1 MLRSL
6 LAGAAALLSLSISAQ
21 DLGGLPRAGD
31 LGFRPAGTPDGRIAV
46 AAIVPDTPIARA
58 GLQKGDV
65 IERINGQAVGNT
77 REWFAARRTAT
88 GGKQT
93 EVVVSRAGQAHTLRF
108 VAAPIPLEKHEGLE
122 TIYTSATAR
131 DARADFRVRVI
142 VTKPVGAGPAGTT
155 ARLPAVIFIPWL
167 SCGTTDYPRGPSD
180 GWGKMLL
187 QAARESGA
195 LMARIEKSGSGDSN
209 GTICGDADL
218 DADMAGFR
226 AGIAMVA
233 ARDDVDPKRI
243 VLFGGSIGAAL
254 APVLA
259 REISGRNDRGKI
271 EFAGIVAAGGFAKT
285 WLEHMLEVERRRL
298 ALSGAAPDTIAAA
311 MRGYADLYSGYLNG
325 SATPGEVIAK
335 RPDLKALWTDEPA
348 HQYGR
353 PARYFQQVQKL
364 DVWGAWMSQRAPAL
378 LVHGEYDWIM
388 SADDPAMV
396 VNALN
401 AKKPGQATLLLAPKM
416 DHHFDRYPSQAAA
429 FTEEGGSY
437 DTDTVDKM
445 VAWIRAR
452 VAR

>member
-1 MLRSL
+1 L
-6 LAGAAALLSLSISAQ
+6 LAGAAAALLSCSIAAQ
-21 DLGGLPRAGD
+21 DLSGLPRAGD
-31 LGFRPAGTPDGRIAV
+31 LGFRPAGTPEGRIAV
-46 AAIVPDTPIARA
+46 AAIVPDTPITRA

-93 EVVVSRAGQAHTLRF
+93 GVVVSRAGQAHTLRF

-122 TIYTSATAR
+122 TSYTSAAAR
-131 DARADFRVRVI
+131 DFREDFKVRVI
-142 VTKPVGAGPAGTT
+142 VTKPASTT

-167 SCGTTDYPRGPSD
+167 SCGTTDYPRGATD

-187 QAARESGA
+187 QVARESGA
-195 LMARIEKSGSGDSN
+195 LMARIEKSGSGDSS

-233 ARDDVDPKRI
+233 ARDDVDPGRI

-259 REISGRNDRGKI
+259 REFAGKLD
-271 EFAGIVAAGGFAKT
+271 FAGIVAAGGFAKT

-298 ALSGAAPDTIAAA
+298 VLSGAAPDKIAAA

-325 SATPGEVIAK
+325 GATPGELIAK

-364 DVWGAWMSQRAPAL
+364 DVWGAWLASTAPAL

-388 SADDPAMV
+388 SADDPVMV
-396 VNALN
+396 VKALN

-437 DTDTVDKM
+437 DKDTVDKM
-445 VAWIRAR
+445 VAWIRER